1 MLIHWDLKLFVL
13 FVLMNNSF
21 VLKNVAVE
29 VAVVDSKVPNID
41 GEQATQLAVAMETGA
56 TCYTKVYTEFSLAS
70 I

>member
-1 MLIHWDLKLFVL
+1 
-13 FVLMNNSF
+13 MNNYF